1 MTESDR
7 EVWKARNRRRIKK
20 NLIKL
25 VIVAAIICAGI
36 MGFIYWKNSQSGDE
50 TGYVYKETTVQ
61 HGDMN
66 QGIEESGTVTL
77 DETDISYDLTTT
89 TDDDDDDSDDSDD
102 DDDDSS
108 YLKIEDVYAVQ
119 GQRISEGDKLFKLT
133 DNSVKSVRRILEAN
147 VSDAAVT
154 LAEAQSSYSLDS
166 QTAANTKS
174 NSETA
179 ASVAED
185 NYQTTI
191 AELQNE
197 LDSYTK
203 ENDVLQ
209 RDIEICQSNLTDDDF
224 NDAYDTLNL
233 KLTSAENLYN
243 STDANNVD
251 AYNANKTAYETA
263 LSNVQTY
270 EDQIA
275 TWNETI
281 NSDMEQVA
289 ENEIAM
295 STLQEKIDYKTK
307 AAEGEKTSAQLAG
320 TLASSTYN
328 NTVNSLSETVTE
340 AQTAYDEAEQELED
354 FNAFVG
360 DDGIIYSDGAGLV
373 IEVNYEAGDELETDG
388 VMLSYAK
395 DDGYTISVDISEED
409 IPSVSVGEDVSI
421 SFTAY
426 SDETYS
432 GTVTVIGT
440 SASDNHS
447 TTVSY
452 PVTIEIDGD
461 TDKLYGGMTADVTFV
476 TDSIED
482 VLYVSTKAIVED
494 GDSKYVYTKS
504 GDDYELTPVTTGF
517 EDNSNTQITDGLSEG
532 DTVYIRSAATEDEE
546 QLTDTSTDSSSSA
559 ASGVSGDSGS
569 AASGTGAGSSGQ
581 QSPGNMGGDMPQGA
595 MPNG

>member
-1 MTESDR
+1 MKESDR

-25 VIVAAIICAGI
+25 VIVAAVICAGI

-61 HGDMN
+61 RCDMN

-77 DETDISYDLTTT
+77 DETDISYDLTIT

-224 NDAYDTLNL
+224 NDAYDTLKL

>member
-1 MTESDR
+1 MFDKKDKKKTEKSDHSMQSVNASTTAGDQIDEADDVEKSLE
-7 EVWKARNRRRIKK
+7 EV
-20 NLIKL
+20 
-25 VIVAAIICAGI
+25 
-36 MGFIYWKNSQSGDE
+36 
-50 TGYVYKETTVQ
+50 
-61 HGDMN
+61 
-66 QGIEESGTVTL
+66 
-77 DETDISYDLTTT
+77 
-89 TDDDDDDSDDSDD
+89 
-102 DDDDSS
+102 
-108 YLKIEDVYAVQ
+108 
-119 GQRISEGDKLFKLT
+119 
-133 DNSVKSVRRILEAN
+133 EAN

-179 ASVAED
+179 AAVAED

-197 LDSYTK
+197 LNSYTQ

-209 RDIEICQSNLTDDDF
+209 RDIEICQANLTDDDF
-224 NDAYDTLNL
+224 NDAYDTLKQ

-270 EDQIA
+270 EDQIS

-295 STLQEKIDYKTK
+295 STLQEQIDYKTK
-307 AAEGEKTSAQLAG
+307 AAEGEKTTAQLAG

-409 IPSVSVGEDVSI
+409 IPSVSVGEAVSI

-461 TDKLYGGMTADVTFV
+461 TGKLYGGMTADVTFV

-482 VLYVSTKAIVED
+482 ALYVSTKAIVED

-504 GDDYELTPVTTGF
+504 GDGYELTPVTTGF
-517 EDNSNTQITDGLSEG
+517 EDNSNTQITDGLDEG

-546 QLTDTSTDSSSSA
+546 QLTDTSTDSSASA
-559 ASGVSGDSGS
+559 ASGAGATGDSGS
-569 AASGTGAGSSGQ
+569 AASGTGAGTGSGTSGQ
-581 QSPGNMGGDMPQGA
+581 QDAGSMGGDMPQGA